1 MSGHLRSGIPVAE
14 RLDWRAQLR
23 TVVTRA
29 DQLLELL
36 GLDAAA
42 VGYSQQAAGA
52 FALKV
57 PHSFIRR
64 MRPGDPRDPLLLQVL
79 AHALELQHVPTYGRD
94 PVGETGTANPRAG
107 VIHKYRGRVLLL
119 VTGACAV
126 NCRYCFRRHFP
137 YGDNQNSRLQWR
149 DTLRCIARD
158 ASISEVILSGG
169 DPLIAGDQHL
179 ADLVSQIGAMAHVRR
194 VRIHSRVPIVLPDR
208 VTESLLDAIRHPR
221 LQTVMVVHCNHANEI
236 DETVLAAMDRLRRG
250 GMHLLNQAV
259 LLAGVNDSAPA
270 LVELS
275 ERLFAAGVLP
285 YYLHLLDKVAGAAH
299 FDVPQQRAI
308 ELMAAIAKRL
318 PGYLVPKLVRELPG
332 EASKTRLW

>member
-1 MSGHLRSGIPVAE
+1 MELRDAFDHLTTIRTQLAATLQGVVSQTLVARASG
-14 RLDWRAQLR
+14 
-23 TVVTRA
+23 T
-29 DQLLELL
+29 
-36 GLDAAA
+36 
-42 VGYSQQAAGA
+42 
-52 FALKV
+52 
-57 PHSFIRR
+57 
-64 MRPGDPRDPLLLQVL
+64 
-79 AHALELQHVPTYGRD
+79 
-94 PVGETGTANPRAG
+94 
-107 VIHKYRGRVLLL
+107 GRVVATEVL
-119 VTGACAV
+119 VTTPA
-126 NCRYCFRRHFP
+126 
-137 YGDNQNSRLQWR
+137 
-149 DTLRCIARD
+149 IAN
-158 ASISEVILSGG
+158 
-169 DPLIAGDQHL
+169 LIREGKAFQITSAMQAGRAMGMHTMDQHL